1 MVEIHWVMDQRQFYS
16 WSTNEVKFEIWDD
29 GNARSMLSRK
39 KMSNAILLLYHKNSK
54 VFIFPLFFSKRFCQ
68 SSFDFICRE
77 YKEGF
82 KGNKQ
87 IVIVVATSSDSKET
101 ESQVSS
107 DDIKSLT
114 KEPGVVLHIEASAKT
129 GENVQKIL
137 DEIVKYEPK

>member
-1 MVEIHWVMDQRQFYS
+1 MQFYYF
-16 WSTNEVKFEIWDD
+16 TTKIQ
-29 GNARSMLSRK
+29 RC
-39 KMSNAILLLYHKNSK
+39 
-54 VFIFPLFFSKRFCQ
+54 LFFHCFFLSVCK